1 MIRTPMEK
9 KNQIYLTAAITCL
22 THETQMQ
29 SSFLF
34 RFPVTV
40 SLSLILTKTYLME
53 IGTPVCCASF
63 DGGDTGNANDHFVVS
78 V

>member
-1 MIRTPMEK
+1 
-9 KNQIYLTAAITCL
+9 
-22 THETQMQ
+22 MQ